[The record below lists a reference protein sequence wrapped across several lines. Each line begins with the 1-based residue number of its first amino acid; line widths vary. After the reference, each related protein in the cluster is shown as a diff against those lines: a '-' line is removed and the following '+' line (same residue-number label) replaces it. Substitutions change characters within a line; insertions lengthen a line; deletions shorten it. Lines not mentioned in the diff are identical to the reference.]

1 MREKGLGEWGEQ
13 GGQDYSGFDPSAFTR
28 EAILN
33 HFVPF
38 RGIRMASKLEIEK
51 YCNRYEEL
59 YSCVHAL
66 EAGTLADDEIQKLD
80 AQCRDLCVHL
90 NKINSPNTDCKPLQ

>member
-1 MREKGLGEWGEQ
+1 
-13 GGQDYSGFDPSAFTR
+13 
-28 EAILN
+28 
-33 HFVPF
+33 
-38 RGIRMASKLEIEK
+38 MASKLEIEK

-80 AQCRDLCVHL
+80 AQCRDLCVSL

>member
-1 MREKGLGEWGEQ
+1 M
-13 GGQDYSGFDPSAFTR
+13 T

-80 AQCRDLCVHL
+80 AQCRDLRVSL

>member
-1 MREKGLGEWGEQ
+1 MK
-13 GGQDYSGFDPSAFTR
+13 
-28 EAILN
+28 EAILY

-66 EAGTLADDEIQKLD
+66 EAGTLTDEEIQKLD
-80 AQCRDLCVHL
+80 VQCRDLCVYL
-90 NKINSPNTDCKPLQ
+90 NKINSQNTDCKPLQYGVVKCG